1 MEFGLSSEQIL
12 LQDSVNRFLT
22 EQVPLD
28 VVREI
33 AAHESSD
40 TDCWSGLTDL
50 GITGITN

>member
-28 VVREI
+28 VVRKI
-33 AAHESSD
+33 VAHESSD
-40 TDCWSGLTDL
+40 AD
-50 GITGITN
+50 